1 MRRILPFDELNNLQ
15 TRLTEHF
22 TVEESWD
29 GTSGKRRIRSKK
41 DVYDI
46 IDMLLDLFLL
56 AYANGVASV
65 NERFNTDIVPTPEEL
80 KATIYKKIDGATWED
95 RVWAWYE
102 AGGDEADIM
111 RIAETEAHRD
121 GNTAADTT
129 AKKAGASTK
138 TWRCMMLPTS
148 RDTHIYLNGTT
159 VGIND
164 EFYTFA
170 GNHTM
175 FPGQFG
181 VAEEDCGCLCEL
193 EYN

>member
-1 MRRILPFDELNNLQ
+1 MRQILPFDELNNLQ

-22 TVEESWD
+22 TVEESWT
-29 GTSGKRRIRSKK
+29 GTPSKRRIRSKK

-164 EFYTFA
+164 EFYSYSGA
-170 GNHTM
+170 HTM

-181 VAEEDCGCLCEL
+181 VAEEDCNCLCEL